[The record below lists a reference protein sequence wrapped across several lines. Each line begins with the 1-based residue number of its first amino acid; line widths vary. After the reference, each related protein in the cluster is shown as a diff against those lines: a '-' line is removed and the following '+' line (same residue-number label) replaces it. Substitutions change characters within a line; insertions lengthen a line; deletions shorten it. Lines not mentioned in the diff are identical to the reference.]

1 MTTMRAVTF
10 RSFGGPEVLEIVQVP
25 RPEPLPTEVLVEVRA
40 AGVNAVDWKTRAGA
54 GIPGVLGSPPF
65 RIGWDV
71 SGVVV
76 ATGLGVTRF
85 AVGDEVYGMP
95 WFPRP
100 AGAYAEYVTAPA
112 RQFARKPPSLSHLEA
127 GALPLAGLTAW
138 QLVVDTVRLKSGQ
151 RILVH
156 GAAGGVGHLAVQV
169 AKALDATVFATARGD
184 QSKFLRGLGVDQ
196 VIDYTTEPF
205 DEMVSDLDAVLDF
218 PGVYAER
225 SLRVLKPGGI
235 LVSVPP
241 SPALREISEQAA
253 RAGRRGTGFL
263 VEPDQVGLEELAA
276 LVAEGHLQVRVSR
289 VFELDAV
296 AEAHRFGEQ
305 GGSNGKLVLRVSS

>member
-1 MTTMRAVTF
+1 MLTMKAVTF
-10 RSFGGPEVLEIVQVP
+10 QSFGGPEVLEIVRVP
-25 RPEPLPTEVLVEVRA
+25 RPEPAPTEVLVEVRA
-40 AGVNAVDWKTRAGA
+40 AGVNPVDWKARAGA
-54 GIPGVLGSPPF
+54 GIPGVLGGPPF

-85 AVGDEVYGMP
+85 VVGDEVFGMP

-112 RQFARKPPSLSHLEA
+112 RQLAHKPTSLSYVEA

-151 RILVH
+151 RILIH
-156 GAAGGVGHLAVQV
+156 GAAGGVGHLAVQI
-169 AKALDATVFATARGD
+169 AKAFDATVFATARD
-184 QSKFLRGLGVDQ
+184 EQRNYLRDLGVDQ

-205 DEMVSDLDAVLDF
+205 EDMVSDLDAVLDF

-225 SLRVLKPGGI
+225 SLRVLKPDGI
-235 LVSVPP
+235 FVSVPP
-241 SPALREISEQAA
+241 SPALKEIGEHAA
-253 RAGRRGTGFL
+253 AAGRRATGFL
-263 VEPDQVGLEELAA
+263 VEPDQVGLEELAI
-276 LVAEGHLQVRVSR
+276 LVSEGDLRVRVAK

-296 AEAHRFGEQ
+296 ADAHRFGES
-305 GGSNGKLVLRVSS
+305 GAANGKIVLHVSS